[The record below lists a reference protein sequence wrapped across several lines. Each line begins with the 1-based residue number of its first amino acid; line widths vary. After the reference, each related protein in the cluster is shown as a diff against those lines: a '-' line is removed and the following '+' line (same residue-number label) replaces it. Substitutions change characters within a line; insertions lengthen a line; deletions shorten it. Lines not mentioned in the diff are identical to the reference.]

1 MHQHVLES
9 LNIQKIIVRK
19 NQHRMIV
26 FCDFPDFL
34 DFSTFQNTLQIL
46 SKTFDGPIELMNST
60 KTKRYSLKDIT
71 PLVHYYFDKFHS
83 VKPFITLENQT
94 VKCLV
99 DDSMQAGELD
109 SGCDGCET
117 FLNRLGFEVSLSVD
131 SSKYNHIQNDIT
143 LSKPLNKPT
152 VAAIEKVPY
161 RRAKKDEKITEL
173 KDIHEGLND
182 VWVEGEVISI
192 ESRYFASSNQTLVTL
207 LVSDYSDAIFSKV
220 FLKENESLQVKIG
233 HWVKVKGKVVVDR
246 FKNET
251 MIMIDSIDII
261 EREVIHDHHEIKRIE
276 LQTHTKMSEMDGAC
290 DVTALVQRAFDCKH
304 TALAL
309 TDHNSVQAFPKA
321 EAKAKALR
329 KSTGQALKLLYGVEM
344 NMVDSSPSIIKHS
357 RGQNLNDSTYVIFDL
372 EIGRAHV

>member
-9 LNIQKIIVRK
+9 LNIQKIIIRK

-34 DFSTFQNTLQIL
+34 DFITFQNALQIL
-46 SKTFDGPIELMNST
+46 SKTFDGPIDLLNST
-60 KTKRYSLKDIT
+60 KTKRYALKDIT
-71 PLVHYYFDKFHS
+71 PLVHYYFEQFHS
-83 VKPFITLENQT
+83 VKPFITLENQI

-117 FLNRLGFEVSLSVD
+117 FLNRLGFEVSLTVD
-131 SSKYNHIQNDIT
+131 STKYNHIQSDIT
-143 LSKPLNKPT
+143 LNRPTSKPQI
-152 VAAIEKVPY
+152 AAIEKTPY
-161 RRAKKDEKITEL
+161 KRAKKDEKLTAL

-182 VWVEGEVISI
+182 VWIEGEVISI
-192 ESRYFASSNQTLVTL
+192 ESRFFASSNQTLATL
-207 LVSDYSDAIFSKV
+207 LISDYSDAIFSKV
-220 FLKENESLQVKIG
+220 FLKENEILQVKIG

-251 MIMIDSIDII
+251 MIMIDTIHLI
-261 EREVIHDHHEIKRIE
+261 EREVIHDHHETKRIE

-290 DVTALVQRAFDCKH
+290 DVSVLVQRAYDCKH
-304 TALAL
+304 IALAI

-344 NMVDSSPSIIKHS
+344 NMVDSLPDRKS
-357 RGQNLNDSTYVIFDL
+357 V
-372 EIGRAHV
+372 V